1 MVQAQGREVDPAV
14 RAQGPGRW
22 SGLDL
27 CGEDADHGESRP
39 LGQGGLGWR

>member
-14 RAQGPGRW
+14 RAQGLGRW

-27 CGEDADHGESRP
+27 CGEDADHGRP
-39 LGQGGLGWR
+39 LGQGGLGGR